1 MTTTDI
7 ESATAPTASEVV
19 QAFPVSS
26 QTTSSPAN
34 KKSIRLA
41 KIETELATLQ
51 KKEVCTELQRIR
63 INQLIAMKDLF
74 TTTTTTR
81 SVAVPAG
88 NSTHHAP
95 LQTLPQATTAMCL
108 GIASLVVFGII
119 LGPIAICIGISAKN
133 TIKANPNKYMGEGQ
147 ATTGI
152 VCGSIA
158 IFLWIIVI
166 IIVATGAATTTTTYY
181 DYNGYN

>member
-7 ESATAPTASEVV
+7 ESATAPTASEAV
-19 QAFPVSS
+19 QAFPISS
-26 QTTSSPAN
+26 QSTSSPAKN
-34 KKSIRLA
+34 KKS
-41 KIETELATLQ
+41 
-51 KKEVCTELQRIR
+51 VV
-63 INQLIAMKDLF
+63 

-119 LGPIAICIGISAKN
+119 LGPIAICIGISAKK
-133 TIKANPNKYMGEGQ
+133 TIQANPNKYMGEGQ

-158 IFLWIIVI
+158 VILWIILI
-166 IIVATGAATTTTTYY
+166 IIVATGVATTTTTLTTTYPT
-181 DYNGYN
+181 DDFW